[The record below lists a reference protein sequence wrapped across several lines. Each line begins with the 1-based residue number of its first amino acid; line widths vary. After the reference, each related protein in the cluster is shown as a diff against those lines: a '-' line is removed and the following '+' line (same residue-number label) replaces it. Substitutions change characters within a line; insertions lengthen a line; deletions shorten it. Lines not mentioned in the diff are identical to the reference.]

1 MSFPLGWVI
10 KLRIISS
17 PVVHSRKKPYVGG
30 GIFIFISLILNQEKA
45 PPLVTRF
52 HWLYDDY
59 AAKTKSKAWAFQ
71 KPQGMGFFTSLA
83 KIEKNKP

>member
-1 MSFPLGWVI
+1 MKKFDGLLCMSFPLGWVI

-30 GIFIFISLILNQEKA
+30 GIFIFISLILDQEKA

-59 AAKTKSKAWAFQ
+59 AAKTKSKA
-71 KPQGMGFFTSLA
+71 
-83 KIEKNKP
+83 